1 MRRVQLIEIWL
12 LGFAISS
19 VGHAESVKDFWTK
32 RPPIASYTSSKS
44 ALALEYCLGMA
55 GSEDGMPNVLR
66 GDGITLV
73 SITVPGSII
82 STIMGFRI
90 SDTGEHRT
98 IEVFGRGSA
107 LGTWERH
114 SRQYAESCV

>member
-1 MRRVQLIEIWL
+1 MRRVQLFGIGL
-12 LGFAISS
+12 LGFAIGSA
-19 VGHAESVKDFWTK
+19 GRAESVKDFWTK
-32 RPPIASYTSSKS
+32 RPPIASYASSKS

-90 SDTGEHRT
+90 SDTGERRT
-98 IEVFGRGSA
+98 IDVLGRGSA